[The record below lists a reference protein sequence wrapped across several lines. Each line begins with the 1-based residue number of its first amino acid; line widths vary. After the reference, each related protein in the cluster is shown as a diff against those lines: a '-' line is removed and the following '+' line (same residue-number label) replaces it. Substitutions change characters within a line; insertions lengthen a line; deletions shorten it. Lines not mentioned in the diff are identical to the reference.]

1 MDDNQNSVEEVIM
14 QLDRNENSVLDIPE
28 ECRDNIQVIKA
39 ERRNGLRI
47 TTERGYD
54 VITDRFFVKEDTTV
68 TEKYLFQ
75 TFEEYYDFLNGD
87 IYQDACY
94 RFYNFPVEIISKYSL
109 DVCKMKERKSF
120 VTDTVTDYYPSISEN
135 EKLQY
140 KKAEKVHEQ
149 CCKWIQKFNDC
160 MTIEELQ
167 EVVKSYR
174 SSKLCEIVNER
185 FFFFN
190 YIYKDLNDKKRFN
203 TIMQYIS
210 SKAYPFAW
218 IKYGMC
224 VIFDPDDVVNAYT
237 YNPSFGAKANFYK
250 SRNVL
255 ISVAEKIKAGKVKLY
270 KRYYFDSI
278 THFFCEETQI
288 SEIKYI
294 FIESRRYFKTFEEF
308 SAYRKK

>member
-1 MDDNQNSVEEVIM
+1 MDDNQSSVEEVIM
-14 QLDRNENSVLDIPE
+14 QFDRNENSVLDRPE

-120 VTDTVTDYYPSISEN
+120 VTDKVTDYYPSISEN

-140 KKAEKVHEQ
+140 KKAE
-149 CCKWIQKFNDC
+149 
-160 MTIEELQ
+160 
-167 EVVKSYR
+167 
-174 SSKLCEIVNER
+174 
-185 FFFFN
+185 
-190 YIYKDLNDKKRFN
+190 
-203 TIMQYIS
+203 
-210 SKAYPFAW
+210 
-218 IKYGMC
+218 
-224 VIFDPDDVVNAYT
+224 
-237 YNPSFGAKANFYK
+237 
-250 SRNVL
+250 
-255 ISVAEKIKAGKVKLY
+255 
-270 KRYYFDSI
+270 
-278 THFFCEETQI
+278 
-288 SEIKYI
+288 
-294 FIESRRYFKTFEEF
+294 
-308 SAYRKK
+308 

>member
-14 QLDRNENSVLDIPE
+14 QFDRNENSVLDIPE

-190 YIYKDLNDKKRFN
+190 YIYKDLNDK
-203 TIMQYIS
+203 
-210 SKAYPFAW
+210 
-218 IKYGMC
+218 
-224 VIFDPDDVVNAYT
+224 NA
-237 YNPSFGAKANFYK
+237 
-250 SRNVL
+250 L
-255 ISVAEKIKAGKVKLY
+255 IL
-270 KRYYFDSI
+270 
-278 THFFCEETQI
+278 
-288 SEIKYI
+288 
-294 FIESRRYFKTFEEF
+294 
-308 SAYRKK
+308 